1 MREHG
6 LQRRLGRTPSSRG
19 RSWRWFLPALTG
31 VSAVATGIAVYVD
44 GKDVGVSL
52 AWKF

>member
-6 LQRRLGRTPSSRG
+6 LQRRSKRTPSSRG
-19 RSWRWFLPALTG
+19 RSWRTSLWALTG

-44 GKDVGVSL
+44 GKDASVSL